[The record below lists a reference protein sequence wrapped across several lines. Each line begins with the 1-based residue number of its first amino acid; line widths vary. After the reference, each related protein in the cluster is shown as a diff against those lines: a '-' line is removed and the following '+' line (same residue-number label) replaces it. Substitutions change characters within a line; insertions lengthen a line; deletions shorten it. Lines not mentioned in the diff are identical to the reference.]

1 VATALIG
8 VPGRL
13 GVRAQGRRRGCAA
26 GMEAGCGSVRAHGWL
41 GRGEGDDRRAPP
53 GSETRGKAVE
63 WAGWANWASKR
74 RAACLIRR
82 WAEGGLAGLG
92 KRKPLLFSRELT
104 KFEFKHK
111 FEFKQTKTMQQH
123 VCNSRLL

>member
-1 VATALIG
+1 VAAALIG
-8 VPGRL
+8 VPGLL

-41 GRGEGDDRRAPP
+41 GRGEGDDRRATP

-82 WAEGGLAGLG
+82 WAEGGLAGLRGGFGPEAKKEKG
-92 KRKPLLFSRELT
+92 KKKTFAI
-104 KFEFKHK
+104 FKRAHK
-111 FEFKQTKTMQQH
+111 I
-123 VCNSRLL
+123 